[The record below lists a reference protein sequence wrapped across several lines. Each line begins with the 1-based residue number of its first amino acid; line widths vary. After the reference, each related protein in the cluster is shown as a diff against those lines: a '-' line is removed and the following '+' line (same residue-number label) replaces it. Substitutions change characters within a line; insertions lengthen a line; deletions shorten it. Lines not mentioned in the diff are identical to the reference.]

1 MDIKGLKM
9 PRFSSLFRRRSKKI
23 FSETNQSINLIEDRK
38 PRRKISL
45 KFPSMKFPSIK
56 SPSIPTIPFFS
67 FFWNRPPLSWI
78 RKFPFRQVFG
88 VLLLLLSILGLVVI
102 FKNPM
107 PWIASVFPIHL
118 NTVGGGSLHIEQTY
132 VQGLLNTL
140 YTDTLVSR
148 VALGIAS
155 FMAMLSWIL
164 LVQHPMA
171 LLKTLGRTI
180 KRSPR
185 AILYSP
191 ITAYKRMII
200 WRNWL
205 LAKVNYLNEES
216 AKWKRVFQVLRS
228 PYSFLRMMGLS
239 PQMAIGLLA
248 VGSTAGT
255 GVIVS
260 ETVFAERSF
269 ARGDAG
275 VYNAPLDTPVFA
287 DDQYNTLRLDL
298 GTTSVGNITIE
309 NISLGTAYTG
319 SALPSGESNV
329 IYVGGIAASSNP
341 TFNQTYLEVGH
352 LIIDRWRCE
361 RLDISNSEI
370 HHLIVSGNA
379 SDGQSISA
387 VAGTP
392 RNRGINGGNRADD
405 MTTSGGYYDML
416 KITSASSGVNGKV
429 DVLTLRNI
437 YSKGGAC
444 TIKYVKAGTMEV
456 TLNEIGGDE
465 SLATKAFTIAT
476 SVIYKSFTNTSNVE
490 VSMAVP
496 AVQ

>member
-1 MDIKGLKM
+1 M
-9 PRFSSLFRRRSKKI
+9 
-23 FSETNQSINLIEDRK
+23 TDR
-38 PRRKISL
+38 I
-45 KFPSMKFPSIK
+45 
-56 SPSIPTIPFFS
+56 
-67 FFWNRPPLSWI
+67 
-78 RKFPFRQVFG
+78 
-88 VLLLLLSILGLVVI
+88 
-102 FKNPM
+102 
-107 PWIASVFPIHL
+107 
-118 NTVGGGSLHIEQTY
+118 
-132 VQGLLNTL
+132 
-140 YTDTLVSR
+140 SR
-148 VALGIAS
+148 VGRAVLV
-155 FMAMLSWIL
+155 AMLWPF
-164 LVQHPMA
+164 VQ
-171 LLKTLGRTI
+171 
-180 KRSPR
+180 
-185 AILYSP
+185 
-191 ITAYKRMII
+191 I
-200 WRNWL
+200 WRRICFVGRLIKLATLAVLHSPVGAYRAAIRWRDWAM
-205 LAKVNYLNEES
+205 AKVEYLQAES
-216 AKWKRVFQVLRS
+216 TKWRTAFNIVKS

-298 GTTSVGNITIE
+298 GATSVGNITIE

-329 IYVGGIAASSNP
+329 IYVGGIVASSNP
-341 TFNQTYLEVGH
+341 TFAQTYLEVGH

-361 RLDISNSEI
+361 RLDISHSEI

-379 SDGQSISA
+379 SDGQSISP
-387 VAGTP
+387 VPGTP

-405 MTTSGGYYDML
+405 MTTQGGYYDQL
-416 KITSASSGVNGKV
+416 RITAASSGVNGKV
-429 DVLTLRNI
+429 DVLRLSNL

-444 TIKYVKAGTMEV
+444 TLQYLKVGTMEV
-456 TLNEIGGDE
+456 TLNEIGGDS

-490 VSMAVP
+490 VVMAVP
-496 AVQ
+496 AAQ

>member
-1 MDIKGLKM
+1 MGIKGLKI
-9 PRFSSLFRRRSKKI
+9 PIFSSLFRRRSKKI

-45 KFPSMKFPSIK
+45 KFPSIK
-56 SPSIPTIPFFS
+56 SPSIPIIPLFS

-107 PWIASVFPIHL
+107 PWIESVFPIHITTPIFWINL
-118 NTVGGGSLHIEQTY
+118 SQSY
-132 VQGLLNTL
+132 VEGLLNPL
-140 YTDTLVSR
+140 YTDVLVFR

-155 FMAMLSWIL
+155 FMAMLSLIL

-171 LLKTLGRTI
+171 ALKTLGRTI

-185 AILYSP
+185 AVLYSP
-191 ITAYKRMII
+191 ITAYKRIVI

-205 LAKVNYLNEES
+205 LAKINYLNEES
-216 AKWKRVFQVLRS
+216 AKWKTTFKILAS
-228 PYSFLRMMGLS
+228 PYSLLRACGFS
-239 PQMAIGLLA
+239 PQMAAGLLFAGSA
-248 VGSTAGT
+248 VGG
-255 GVIVS
+255 GVVVEKTI
-260 ETVFAERSF
+260 FAEASF
-269 ARGDAG
+269 SRGDPG
-275 VYNAPLDTPVFA
+275 VYNAPLDTPIFSGE
-287 DDQYNTLRLDL
+287 QYNTLRLDL
-298 GTTSVGNITIE
+298 GATSVGNITIE

-329 IYVGGIAASSNP
+329 IYVGGIVASSNP
-341 TFNQTYLEVGH
+341 TFAQTYLEVGH

-361 RLDISNSEI
+361 RLDISDSEI
-370 HHLIVSGNA
+370 HTLIVHGNA

-387 VAGTP
+387 VPGTP
-392 RNRGINGGNRADD
+392 RDRGINGGNRADD

-444 TIKYVKAGTMEV
+444 TIKYVKAGTMEI

-465 SLATKAFTIAT
+465 SLSTKAFTIAT